1 MGQGMY
7 WEGQDL
13 YREVGGENMLENAS
27 NPMSY
32 LSSNRT
38 LFSVLNRKYISNDQ
52 FSKAWAYND
61 ELLLLQQS
69 SWEIN
74 IISIQKTL
82 TWSWLVA
89 FS

>member
-52 FSKAWAYND
+52 FSKAWAY